1 MHYYQFNI
9 GDYASHTSRLSPIED
24 LAYRR
29 LMDLYYLNEQPF
41 NMCATEV
48 AREIGLID
56 YSADVEYVLSKF
68 FTLTDGVYFQKR
80 IESEIKKFKSN
91 AKNKSKAGK
100 ASAKAR
106 RVKALSSGTHV
117 EQTLN
122 TTSTN
127 EQLNI
132 NQEPLTNN
140 HKPVIKDLSCDE
152 AFDTFYSAGLVKKS
166 KVAAL
171 KKFKALVKEMKC
183 DPMEFAELLKS
194 DIQYRVN
201 NNQFGID
208 KLHPSTYLTQQRW
221 TDEHETANASNN
233 GFTQGDRKL
242 SASERIRAR
251 NEAKYG
257 QPGSGLGM
265 AADGG
270 DLRGAMDQGAG
281 RIPFID
287 VEDGS

>member
-1 MHYYQFNI
+1 M
-9 GDYASHTSRLSPIED
+9 ED

-29 LMDLYYLNEQPF
+29 LLDLYYLNEQPLSG
-41 NMCATEV
+41 CVTDV
-48 AREIGLID
+48 AREIGL
-56 YSADVEYVLSKF
+56 VEQVDSVSYVLSKF
-68 FTLTDGVYFQKR
+68 FTFDDGVYFQKR

-106 RVKALSSGTHV
+106 RAKALSGGTGV

-122 TTSTN
+122 TTSTD

-132 NQEPLTNN
+132 NHKPLTNN
-140 HKPVIKDLSCDE
+140 HKPVIKDICAI
-152 AFDTFYSAGLVKKS
+152 AFDDFYSAGLVKKS

-171 KKFKALVKEMKC
+171 KKFKALVKEMEC

-194 DIQYRVN
+194 DIQYRIN

-221 TDEHETANASNN
+221 TDEHETTKANDN

-257 QPGSGLGM
+257 QPSSGLGM
-265 AADGG
+265 ATDGG
-270 DLRGAMDQGAG
+270 DLRGAMGQGAR
-281 RIPFID
+281 RITFD
-287 VEDGS
+287 YVEDGS